1 MCVPVSWTL
10 IDLYTSTVLYP
21 QKDAYS
27 RCSHSKPWVIPSS
40 MYIQFT
46 IYNYIY
52 MIYGSLLGFGKW
64 YSYTMIYAHMMQ
76 ISMSNTVKQPWSSFQ
91 QSCYVQ
97 LRPSNPSSCRVSS
110 CQAPSNS
117 SSWRPRSHRT
127 PQTCNGQRFGRT
139 KCRKS
144 PRSTEDLRGFWLK
157 TYEIYGSMSHRIH
170 VWYIYIYANIWGILM
185 VNVTIYSIHGS
196 YGSRIYMDLIG
207 S

>member
-1 MCVPVSWTL
+1 MHRLIQEMNIHCVRSSL
-10 IDLYTSTVLYP
+10 LNIDLYTSTVLYP

-27 RCSHSKPWVIPSS
+27 RCSHSKPWVVPSS

-46 IYNYIY
+46 LTYIY
-52 MIYGSLLGFGKW
+52 IYIF
-64 YSYTMIYAHMMQ
+64 YAHMMQ
-76 ISMSNTVKQPWSSFQ
+76 ISMSNTVKQPWYSFQ

-117 SSWRPRSHRT
+117 SNWRPRSHRA

-144 PRSTEDLRGFWLK
+144 PRFLAE
-157 TYEIYGSMSHRIH
+157 
-170 VWYIYIYANIWGILM
+170 NIWNLWIL
-185 VNVTIYSIHGS
+185 TG
-196 YGSRIYMDLIG
+196 L
-207 S
+207 